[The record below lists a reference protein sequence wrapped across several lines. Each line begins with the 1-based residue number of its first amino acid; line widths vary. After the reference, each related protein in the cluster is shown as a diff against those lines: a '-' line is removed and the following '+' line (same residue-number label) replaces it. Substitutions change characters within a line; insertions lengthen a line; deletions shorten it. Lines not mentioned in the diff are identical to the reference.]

1 MAAEL
6 HALGRS
12 SPVTPARFAAGRTFP
27 EYLDY
32 IGTPENLA
40 REAGWWLGRERK
52 DLSDLIRAW
61 YARLRLSDAQ
71 ASAIRWLA
79 AQPGGPAR
87 ILVIAE
93 DWSSDCRRD
102 LCIVA
107 RLAEAGGLELRI
119 FNRDGARVSTGPSA
133 DPAESPNADLM
144 NAYLYERD
152 GQTFQSIPVVVVYTT
167 DFVELHR
174 HIERPALYRRHQAR
188 IVPAMQA
195 PRGGETKDGAWARFM
210 RDWRALQEG
219 PFFPIWAAATA
230 DEILSALHER
240 LLVGPPR

>member
-6 HALGRS
+6 HALGRP
-12 SPVTPARFAAGRTFP
+12 SPVTAARFAAGRTFP

-40 REAGWWLGRERK
+40 RESGWWLGRERR
-52 DLSDLIRAW
+52 DLSGRIRAW

-71 ASAIRWLA
+71 AAAMRWLA
-79 AQPGGPAR
+79 AQPGGPAK
-87 ILVIAE
+87 ILAIAE

-102 LCIVA
+102 VCIVA
-107 RLAEAGGLELRI
+107 RLAEAAGLELRI
-119 FNRDGARVSTGPSA
+119 FDRDGRRLGEGPRA

-144 NAYLYERD
+144 NAFLSERD
-152 GQTFQSIPVVVVYTT
+152 GQTFQSIPVIVIYTA
-167 DFVELHR
+167 DLVELHR
-174 HIERPALYRRHQAR
+174 HIERPALYRRHRDR

-195 PRGGETKDGAWARFM
+195 ARGGETKEQAWDRFM
-210 RDWRALQEG
+210 RDWGALQQG

-240 LLVGPPR
+240 LLVGPAR